1 MATVDKLIKEISKSA
16 AVSRTPVIGQ
26 FELISR
32 CNLSCSMCYVMKAL
46 DDKAAESQEL
56 SAQQWIEVFYQARD
70 AGLLIANL
78 TGGEP
83 VLKNDF
89 WEIYDALSEMG
100 VLVTLNTNGTTMS
113 ERTVARL
120 RERPPLMILVSLYGV
135 SPETYAKVCGNGGAY
150 KLALEGTSR
159 LIEAGL
165 PLKLRTTPIRDNRDD
180 VMPLIDWANERGL
193 PLETAGY
200 VFPRGT
206 AGESQA
212 REVRFEANEHV
223 SFFQDVTAHWAKS
236 RLAYAKEHPEETP
249 MIPGTDGQTENE
261 MLAAEW
267 ESHLENFQR
276 GAFSCAAGTI
286 SYYVTAEG
294 RMCPC
299 GMLSDIGFPLNGTNF
314 SEVWRELNDW
324 LEALP
329 SGGECDDCSDSKQCS
344 VCPARRYRETGSFTA
359 KPDYICDITKAQIIA
374 AIAAARQRASG
385 VTLESPD

>member
-1 MATVDKLIKEISKSA
+1 MATVDKLIKEISKNA
-16 AVSRTPVIGQ
+16 AASRTPVMGQ

-56 SAQQWIEVFYQARD
+56 SAQQWIEVFSQARD

-83 VLKNDF
+83 VLKKDF
-89 WEIYDALSEMG
+89 WQIYDALSEMG
-100 VLVTLNTNGTTMS
+100 VLITLNTNGTTMS

-150 KLALEGTSR
+150 KLATEGISR

-165 PLKLRTTPIRDNRDD
+165 PLRLRTTPIRDNRGD
-180 VMPLIDWANERGL
+180 VMPLIDWANERGHN
-193 PLETAGY
+193 LETAGY

-212 REVRFEANEHV
+212 REVRFAADEHV

-236 RLAYAKEHPEETP
+236 RLDYGREDPDEP
-249 MIPGTDGQTENE
+249 VENE
-261 MLAAEW
+261 MLVAEL
-267 ESHLENFQR
+267 ESHLENFKR

-294 RMCPC
+294 RLCPC
-299 GMLSDIGFPLNGTNF
+299 GMLSDSGFPLNGTNF
-314 SEVWRELNDW
+314 SEAWGELNDW

-329 SGGECDDCSDSKQCS
+329 SCGECDACPDVQRCS

-359 KPDYICDITKAQIIA
+359 KPDYICAMTQAQIRA
-374 AIAAARQRASG
+374 TIAAARQRASG
-385 VTLESPD
+385 LTLESPD